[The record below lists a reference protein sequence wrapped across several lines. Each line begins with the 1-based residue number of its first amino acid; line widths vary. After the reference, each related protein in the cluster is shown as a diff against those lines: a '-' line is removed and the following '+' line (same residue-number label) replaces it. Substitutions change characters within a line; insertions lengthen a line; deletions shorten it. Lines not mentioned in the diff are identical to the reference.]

1 MDFDSNKIPRKKE
14 REERVLDL
22 HFNQNKNYRQIA
34 KEMKMSVRDIG
45 EIVNRAKQEKERQE
59 HKSLSVQAYEHF
71 PKARHRY
78 KYQLY

>member
-1 MDFDSNKIPRKKE
+1 MDFDSNKIPSKKE

-34 KEMKMSVRDIG
+34 HEMKMSVRDIG

-59 HKSLSVQAYEHF
+59 HKALFVQAYELF
-71 PKARHRY
+71 SKGKKR
-78 KYQLY
+78 